1 MINKDKYKSVRI
13 TPVSYDKI
21 KKIMH
26 KKEFNS
32 IIDTIDYLVNKEL
45 K

>member
-1 MINKDKYKSVRI
+1 MENKNKYKSVRI
-13 TPVSYDKI
+13 TPKAYNAI
-21 KKIMH
+21 KKILH

>member
-13 TPVSYDKI
+13 TPDAYNAI

-32 IIDTIDYLVNKEL
+32 IIDTINYLVNKE
-45 K
+45 KI